1 MMEDGRECRE
11 MQFREFQEL
20 IHYYRFQCY

>member
-1 MMEDGRECRE
+1 MIEDGRECRE